1 MKIAITG
8 RPGIG
13 KTTACIKIF
22 NILKDKIP
30 VKGFVTTE
38 IREKGIRIGFIM
50 KELHTDF
57 SKILSRKE
65 PGFPRV
71 GSYRV
76 YLDSLEEMSR
86 RIKDYRDSDLIIIDE
101 VGPMEL
107 KSRKFV
113 EAVDGLI
120 DSDSRLIFTVHYR
133 SSHPLAERI
142 RREFKLITLTEG
154 NRDRIAEDVVMEF
167 DL

>member
-13 KTTACIKIF
+13 KTTACMKVFYSLMSKMSI
-22 NILKDKIP
+22 
-30 VKGFVTTE
+30 KGFITAE
-38 IREKGIRIGFIM
+38 IREKGVRTGFIM

-65 PGFPRV
+65 AGFPRV

-76 YLDSLEEMSR
+76 YLDSLEEISK
-86 RIKDYRDSDLIIIDE
+86 RIEGYRDSELIIIDE
-101 VGPMEL
+101 IGPMEL

-120 DSDSRLIFTVHYR
+120 DSDSSLIFTVHYR

-142 RREFKLITLTEG
+142 RRDFELITLTEE
-154 NRDRIAEDVVMEF
+154 NRDMIVKNVVMKF